1 MNEKEKMDVLPHKMN
16 MSFGRMKIEGDAVPY
31 FGNTTDDAPLTSET
45 RSSALT
51 APILRNSK
59 ISHIKRQITTDV
71 QNEKK

>member
-1 MNEKEKMDVLPHKMN
+1 MKEKEKTDGLPHKMN

-51 APILRNSK
+51 APILRNS
-59 ISHIKRQITTDV
+59 
-71 QNEKK
+71 